1 MATTK
6 WPKHFLV
13 GNTAMH
19 ANCSIKRKWH
29 THTHT
34 QTGPHSE
41 SVCVGSCISISFTG
55 QCVRVCVCKWR
66 SVRLHSINRVCS
78 KICTRHKFNTNKQAH
93 THKHIHAYLH
103 MRWKRKLRCARKQT
117 QRNGSGN
124 KRGEE
129 SLSVLTLIW
138 TIVLPVKLNA
148 FRSGWRKSS

>member
-29 THTHT
+29 THTNTYTDGPPQWECVCRFVHFHFFNRPVCACVCVSEGPFVYIPLTESVPKFAHVTNSIQTNKHT
-34 QTGPHSE
+34 HTHMHIYICGESE
-41 SVCVGSCISISFTG
+41 SCD
-55 QCVRVCVCKWR
+55 
-66 SVRLHSINRVCS
+66 
-78 KICTRHKFNTNKQAH
+78 AH
-93 THKHIHAYLH
+93 E
-103 MRWKRKLRCARKQT
+103 
-117 QRNGSGN
+117 N
-124 KRGEE
+124 KRNEMGAGTRGGEE
-129 SLSVLTLIW
+129 SLSLLTLIW